1 MRPRSALFLRLALL
15 GVTLLVGAGVVALRA
30 TGNGAELPAKAQL
43 NGRTAQDFPVYGVQ
57 VDGVMGMV
65 HVVWRGSRCTK
76 GRNVRWAVENVD
88 SAFLPFHRDGR
99 AFSAVL
105 RRPGY
110 TLHGSMARET
120 LTVSGTLSSDRRSA
134 SGTLRGRVDWTKG
147 GRADGSCD
155 SGPVRWK
162 LAAVS

>member
-1 MRPRSALFLRLALL
+1 MGPRSALLLRLAVL

-30 TGNGAELPAKAQL
+30 RGNEGEPPAKSQL
-43 NGRTAQDFPVYGVQ
+43 NGRTAQGFPVYGVQ
-57 VDGVMGMV
+57 VDGAMGMV
-65 HVVWRGSRCTK
+65 HVVWRGRCTRGK
-76 GRNVRWAVENVD
+76 SLRWAVENVD
-88 SAFLPFHRDGR
+88 SAFLPFHREGR

-110 TLHGSMARET
+110 TLHGSTARET

-147 GRADGSCD
+147 GRADGACD
-155 SGPVRWK
+155 SGPVGWK
-162 LAAVS
+162 LAAAG